1 MSNLEKTPFENA
13 LGNIVEA
20 AKETNAREDGD
31 YIGEDGLL
39 YCGKCHT
46 PKERMLPIW
55 HRMDKVPQSC
65 ACKKAAFDATMEDM
79 RRKQLEIRR
88 DEAFSLSEMKDW
100 TFANDDGANPK
111 LTEALKRYVDGFA
124 DMIEKAQGILLY
136 GNSGTGKTFAACE
149 VANALIDKGYRVF
162 VSSFSRMANAMQ
174 SSWDGRQEYLN
185 DLARYQLIVIDDLG
199 VERQTPYMQEIVYN
213 IVDARYRS
221 RLPMIVT
228 TNLDISEIKKPGD
241 VSNTRIYD
249 RLIEMCFPIEVSG
262 ASRRRGKVR
271 ESYNEMKQFL
281 GL

>member
-1 MSNLEKTPFENA
+1 MSNLENNPFENA
-13 LGNIVEA
+13 LGDIVEA

-46 PKERMLPIW
+46 RKERILTIFGDN
-55 HRMDKVPQSC
+55 RKVPMNC
-65 ACKKAAFDATMEDM
+65 ACKQAEYEAMQADM
-79 RRKQLEIRR
+79 RRKQLDIRR
-88 DEAFSLSEMKDW
+88 DEAFAFSEMKDW
-100 TFANDDGANPK
+100 TFANDDGANPR
-111 LTEALKRYVDGFA
+111 LTEALKRYVDGFPR
-124 DMIEKAQGILLY
+124 MIEKAQGIMLY

-174 SSWDGRQEYLN
+174 STWDGRQEYLN

-199 VERQTPYMQEIVYN
+199 VERQTQYMQEIVYN

-228 TNLDISEIKKPGD
+228 TNLDISEIKKPSD

-271 ESYNEMKQFL
+271 ESYNGMKQFL
-281 GL
+281 GM

>member
-1 MSNLEKTPFENA
+1 MTNLEKKPFENA
-13 LGNIVEA
+13 IGDIVEA
-20 AKETNAREDGD
+20 AKETNAREVGD

-39 YCGKCHT
+39 YCGTCHT
-46 PKERMLPIW
+46 RKERILTIFGDN
-55 HRMDKVPQSC
+55 RKVPMNC
-65 ACKKAAFDATMEDM
+65 ACRQAAYVAMRADM
-79 RRKQLEIRR
+79 RRKQLDIRR
-88 DEAFSLSEMKDW
+88 DEAFALCEMKDW

-111 LTEALKRYVDGFA
+111 LTEALKRYVDGFPR
-124 DMIEKAQGILLY
+124 MIEKAQGIMLY

-149 VANALIDKGYRVF
+149 VANALIDKGYHVF

-174 SSWDGRQEYLN
+174 STWDGRQEYLN

-199 VERQTPYMQEIVYN
+199 VERQTQYMQETVYN

-228 TNLDISEIKKPGD
+228 TNLDISEIKKPSD

-249 RLIEMCFPIEVSG
+249 RLIEVCFPIEVSG

-271 ESYNEMKQFL
+271 ESYTDMKQFL